1 MREPASGLGATAS
14 AAAEIERL
22 RAELREHER
31 RAAEKERQLERY
43 AADLRETFERESR
56 QAQALRDSW
65 VATVRVLINA
75 VEARDAYTGRHAER
89 VAAYGMELASL
100 IDPKLTEDPQIEFG
114 FLLHDVGKV
123 AVSDSI
129 LHKPGPLTAAEWE
142 LMRGHAAF
150 GSEIISEISF
160 LARANEV
167 VRSHHE
173 RWDGKGYPDRLE
185 REEIP
190 LPARVFAVADTLDAI
205 TTARPYRSAASLE
218 AAREEIVMESGT
230 QFDPQVVDA
239 LRAIPMDQ
247 LEQIRGHQIA
257 RPRDREPAHVL

>member
-1 MREPASGLGATAS
+1 MREPASGFGGATS
-14 AAAEIERL
+14 AAVEIERL
-22 RAELREHER
+22 RGELREHER
-31 RAAEKERQLERY
+31 RAAEKERQLERD
-43 AADLRETFERESR
+43 AADLRDTFKRERR
-56 QAQALRDSW
+56 QAEELRDSW

-123 AVSDSI
+123 AISDSI
-129 LHKPGPLTAAEWE
+129 LHKPGPLTAGEWQ

-160 LARANEV
+160 LERANEV

-173 RWDGKGYPDRLE
+173 RWDGKGYPDGLAGDS
-185 REEIP
+185 IP
-190 LPARVFAVADTLDAI
+190 LPARVFAVGDTLDAI

-218 AAREEIVMESGT
+218 AAREEIMMESGT
-230 QFDPQVVDA
+230 QFDPQVVEA
-239 LRAIPMDQ
+239 LQAIPMEV
-247 LEQIRGHQIA
+247 LERIRVNDTLRQ
-257 RPRDREPAHVL
+257 PDREPAHVH